1 MDETRSADA
10 AARVVVMNPVSETS
24 NRADPVGAESAPAT
38 AISARGRR
46 WILLILILGTAMSSV
61 DRQILPLLLEQIKQS
76 FQLSDTQLGILT
88 GPSFFLLYAFCALPL
103 AVVSD
108 RISRRLVIVWC
119 LAAFSMM
126 TALSGLAPGFLLL
139 IIMRMGIAIG
149 EAGNVPASQA
159 MVGDIY
165 GRSQLTS
172 AMSWLY
178 FSQSIGTTCGFLLG
192 GFLGQWLGWRMTFIV
207 VGLPGVLLA
216 FAAYFVLPQN
226 NAATSHGRAAPLA
239 TNVVPLKVSARFL
252 WSQATYRYL
261 TLANAIWAFAS
272 AGIAMWTAIF
282 IGRIYK
288 FPPAQIGMIMALVIG
303 VIGAIGLSVIGTLA
317 QRMDRR
323 DVRWPLWIVAISSLV
338 SAPLACLTFLS
349 QNGALAWLG
358 GSLLAFVSVSTQ
370 GSVASMVQMLVPPH
384 MRSIAVAIKHV
395 VVTAIGAGTAPLVVG
410 IFNDVLAVSYGDQ
423 AVRYTLA
430 SLSVLFPVAA
440 VFFYIA
446 ARSLRSDINRAETW
460 EETANS

>member
-1 MDETRSADA
+1 MTPAKGRPDSDVA
-10 AARVVVMNPVSETS
+10 ATS
-24 NRADPVGAESAPAT
+24 GTTDI
-38 AISARGRR
+38 ISAQARR
-46 WILLILILGTAMSSV
+46 WMLLILILGTAMSSI
-61 DRQILPLLLEQIKQS
+61 DRQILPLLLEQIKRS
-76 FQLSDTQLGILT
+76 FELSDTQLGILT
-88 GPSFFLLYAFCALPL
+88 GPSFFLLYALCALPL
-103 AVVSD
+103 AIVSD
-108 RISRRLVIVWC
+108 RISRRLVIAWC

-139 IIMRMGIAIG
+139 IILRMGIAIG

-165 GRSQLTS
+165 DRSQLTS

-192 GFLGQWLGWRMTFIV
+192 GFLGQWLGWRLTFVI

-216 FAAYFVLPQN
+216 FAAYFALPKN
-226 NAATSHGRAAPLA
+226 NASTLRGPASPLVA
-239 TNVVPLKVSARFL
+239 NAVPLKISARFL

-288 FPPAQIGMIMALVIG
+288 FPPAQIGMIMALVVG
-303 VIGAIGLSVIGTLA
+303 VIGALGLSVIGTLA
-317 QRMDRR
+317 QRLDKR
-323 DVRWPLWIVAISSLV
+323 DVRWPLWIVALSSLI

-349 QNGALAWLG
+349 QTGALAWVG
-358 GSLLAFVSVSTQ
+358 GCLLAFVSVSTQ
-370 GSVASMVQMLVPPH
+370 GSVASTVQMLVPPH

-410 IFNDVLAVSYGDQ
+410 ILNDVLAASYGDQ

-430 SLSVLFPVAA
+430 SLSVLFPVAT

-446 ARSLRSDINRAETW
+446 ARSLRTDIARAETW
-460 EETANS
+460 EKAANA